1 MQYML
6 FAYQTGSFDWMF
18 QSAGSA
24 APVVVDGANGSG
36 GATDTGKGMLWLIY
50 STSIYIL
57 QYFTYVWWYMI
68 HRRGGGW

>member
-1 MQYML
+1 MFDLRTVDSWGMWGALVGYIVFFRFMQYML

-36 GATDTGKGMLWLIY
+36 GAADTGKGML
-50 STSIYIL
+50 
-57 QYFTYVWWYMI
+57 
-68 HRRGGGW
+68 

>member
-1 MQYML
+1 MFFRFMQYML

-36 GATDTGKGMLWLIY
+36 GAADTGKGML
-50 STSIYIL
+50 
-57 QYFTYVWWYMI
+57 
-68 HRRGGGW
+68 